1 MAKRTCHDC
10 VYSGR
15 PPLTRCM
22 RDFSTGWAGLL
33 MCVNHPDSPGELRDV
48 APTTAACRNFRARHV
63 PPVRGTPP
71 EPPNDQVR
79 YIGLTKGMYAM
90 VDAADYEWL
99 SRYTWHATCSR
110 GRYYAA
116 TVIDG
121 KSISMHRMIMNPPKG
136 MVTDHI
142 DGHGLNN
149 RRANMRNCT
158 PEQNRHNTRPSRKKS
173 SQYIGVY
180 RYGDKWMFKI
190 THNGR
195 YFYGGPFDTEVE
207 AAKARDQ
214 KARDLF
220 GEYAWLNF
228 PDEA

>member
-1 MAKRTCHDC
+1 MAKRTCYDC

-33 MCVNHPDSPGELRDV
+33 MCVNHPDAPGEVREV
-48 APTTAACRNFRARHV
+48 APSAPACRNFRARRED
-63 PPVRGTPP
+63 PVRGTPP

-79 YIGLTKGMYAM
+79 YIALTKGKYAA

-99 SRYTWHATCSR
+99 SRFRWHATCTR

-116 TVIDG
+116 TVVNG
-121 KSISMHRMIMNPPKG
+121 KSISMHRMIMSPPPG

-142 DGHGLNN
+142 DSNGLNN
-149 RRANMRNCT
+149 CRANLRNCT
-158 PEQNRHNTRPSRKKS
+158 PQQNRQNTRPRRKS

-180 RYGDKWMFKI
+180 RRGKKWGVKI
-190 THNGR
+190 KHKGIA
-195 YFYGGPFDTEVE
+195 YFLGPFDTEIE
-207 AAKARDQ
+207 AAKARDK
-214 KARDLF
+214 KAIELF
-220 GEYAWLNF
+220 KGFAWLNF
-228 PDEA
+228 PEEAG